1 MKPIIDE
8 INTDINS
15 PWFEVRNTTTGRGCI
30 SKCEIPKDT
39 VIHIS
44 KALSSAISRPFKKEV
59 CSSCFKFSG
68 GQTLKFRMGVQL
80 LLYFC
85 SEQCLSAFTEEDIDQ
100 IYLDTLLNIENYYN
114 NGLKKSDEP
123 ELALNEEEFDQ
134 QIIDEWKK
142 VNEWEEKIDKMKASK
157 RLNSIPKI
165 GESEYIETKYI
176 VGILFQMYKGKHKE
190 LKYFGSLQSNEFDKL
205 KKYPQLLQS
214 YTNIYK
220 FVKLTAHTQLQ
231 PLITSELVRTIL
243 GTNLTNAFGIWSQP
257 INDAEEKDYFGFAIY
272 PSASFFNHSCDPNLV
287 KTREGDTLYFRA
299 LKDIDPNTE
308 LFISYGNYSNENVQ
322 IRQEQLKEWFF
333 NCLCTKCI
341 TELGMKLECK

>member
-1 MKPIIDE
+1 
-8 INTDINS
+8 
-15 PWFEVRNTTTGRGCI
+15 
-30 SKCEIPKDT
+30 
-39 VIHIS
+39 
-44 KALSSAISRPFKKEV
+44 
-59 CSSCFKFSG
+59 
-68 GQTLKFRMGVQL
+68 MGVQL

-190 LKYFGSLQSNEFDKL
+190 LKYFGSLQSNA
-205 KKYPQLLQS
+205 S
-214 YTNIYK
+214 
-220 FVKLTAHTQLQ
+220 
-231 PLITSELVRTIL
+231 LIS
-243 GTNLTNAFGIWSQP
+243 
-257 INDAEEKDYFGFAIY
+257 
-272 PSASFFNHSCDPNLV
+272 
-287 KTREGDTLYFRA
+287 
-299 LKDIDPNTE
+299 
-308 LFISYGNYSNENVQ
+308 
-322 IRQEQLKEWFF
+322 
-333 NCLCTKCI
+333 
-341 TELGMKLECK
+341 